1 MQNRW
6 HYDLDV
12 DPSEQKPQRWDP
24 LNLEETARELIDL
37 FDRDPDPGGLP
48 QDFRAGLRIDAP
60 KVAPRAD
67 AETIERLRAL
77 GYVE

>member
-1 MQNRW
+1 
-6 HYDLDV
+6 
-12 DPSEQKPQRWDP
+12 
-24 LNLEETARELIDL
+24 LIDL
-37 FDRDPDPGGLP
+37 FDREPDPGGLP
-48 QDFRAGLRIDAP
+48 KGFREGLRIDAP